1 MAGTIQESSNECD
14 SSSSPFA
21 RQLSSVAAHDDTAS
35 FYATP
40 LNATI
45 NDPTHSPSSASSL
58 PIEEFIAK
66 YLNVAGETTS
76 ASSSSSCSGSPRD
89 KMLRAETNV
98 SGGAESSQLL
108 VTASEG
114 GSSSSSEASF
124 EINAAI
130 ENTIT
135 NACDKESLLECEND
149 QKPFSIK
156 QILKD
161 IDGSEE
167 GGGMQTQVKIFIMT
181 V

>member
-1 MAGTIQESSNECD
+1 
-14 SSSSPFA
+14 
-21 RQLSSVAAHDDTAS
+21 
-35 FYATP
+35 
-40 LNATI
+40 
-45 NDPTHSPSSASSL
+45 
-58 PIEEFIAK
+58 
-66 YLNVAGETTS
+66 
-76 ASSSSSCSGSPRD
+76 
-89 KMLRAETNV
+89 MLRAETNV

-149 QKPFSIK
+149 QNPFSIK